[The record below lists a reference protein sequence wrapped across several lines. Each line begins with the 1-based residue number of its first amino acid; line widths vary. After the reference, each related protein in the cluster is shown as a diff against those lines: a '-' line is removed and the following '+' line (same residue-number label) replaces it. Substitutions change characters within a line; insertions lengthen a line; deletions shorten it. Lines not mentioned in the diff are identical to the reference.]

1 MIPSKMERLLPD
13 VYFYMEKAISD
24 LSASTLRKQLIEE
37 IKEFIECLDDGSI
50 QDLEKRKE
58 KLKEIFKHLSE
69 KELIEMAP
77 LIWGRNSS
85 RNNPEKSKE

>member
-1 MIPSKMERLLPD
+1 MIPSKMERLSPD